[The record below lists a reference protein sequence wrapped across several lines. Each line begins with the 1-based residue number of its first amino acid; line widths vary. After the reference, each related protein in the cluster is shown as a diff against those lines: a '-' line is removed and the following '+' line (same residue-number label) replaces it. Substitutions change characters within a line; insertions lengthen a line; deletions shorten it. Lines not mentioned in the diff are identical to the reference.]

1 METLFLERI
10 EDKEFLM
17 KRRQSLFQDQMFTN
31 KIIRE
36 FRNLQQSLVLDLVS
50 KGHKQARVML
60 ALLGQEHI
68 KSDN

>member
-60 ALLGQEHI
+60 ALLDQEHI